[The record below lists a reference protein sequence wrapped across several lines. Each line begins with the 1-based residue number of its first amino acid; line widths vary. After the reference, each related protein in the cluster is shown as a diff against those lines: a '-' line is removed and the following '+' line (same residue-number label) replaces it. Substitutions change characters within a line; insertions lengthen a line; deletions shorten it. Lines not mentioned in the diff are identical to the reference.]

1 MSILSFLVKQKW
13 SNEYVNIYPIMD
25 SMSQKQKLKFWM
37 LEQK

>member
-13 SNEYVNIYPIMD
+13 FNEYLNIYPIMH

-37 LEQK
+37 LERK